1 MGIEV
6 INSDKVIEQ
15 LDLIVSK
22 LSDIE
27 NAIIRLKELGVTLN
41 I

>member
-1 MGIEV
+1 V